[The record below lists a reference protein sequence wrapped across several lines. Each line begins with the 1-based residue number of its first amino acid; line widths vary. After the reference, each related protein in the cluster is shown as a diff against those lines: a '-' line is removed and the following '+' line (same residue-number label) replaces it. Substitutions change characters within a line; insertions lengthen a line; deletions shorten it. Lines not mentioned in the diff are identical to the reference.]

1 VIWNGDRNA
10 EKLPLIP
17 GRVVGRLVA
26 SHIVPSLVGEKLLL
40 VESLDETGAPLGK
53 PFVACDAIGANAGD
67 RVFVAQGREA
77 GFPLKNP
84 FNPADNTIVAIIDEM
99 T

>member
-1 VIWNGDRNA
+1 M
-10 EKLPLIP
+10 IP

-26 SHIVPSLVGEKLLL
+26 NHIVPSLVGEKLLL
-40 VESLDETGAPLGK
+40 VEPLDEAGAAAGK
-53 PFVACDAIGANAGD
+53 PFVACDAIGANEGE

-77 GFPLKNP
+77 TFPLKNP
-84 FNPADNTIVAIIDEM
+84 FNPADNTIIAIIDDM